1 MRRNSKEMV
10 REKGAESKVNEKLRR
25 NPMKVDVEAERRGK
39 RVDMEDGWQEA
50 VVKARRRG

>member
-10 REKGAESKVNEKLRR
+10 KEKGAESEINEKLRR
-25 NPMKVDVEAERRGK
+25 NPMKMDVEAEQRGK
-39 RVDMEDGWQEA
+39 RVDMEDGWQKA